1 MIAQFDSK
9 SKMCIDISN
18 LSKLQLDSLLVSSV
32 DANNLD
38 DFYEIVN
45 QIIQKKNL
53 PSYNVMFDVLEI
65 ISSEGNND

>member
-1 MIAQFDSK
+1 MAQFDSK

>member
-1 MIAQFDSK
+1 
-9 SKMCIDISN
+9 MCIDISN